1 MIFDRTGNG
10 TSEINALLGAGYY
23 ANNDFAAIRPFVEDE
38 TETIVRFIG
47 KELYSY
53 AHDIYQ
59 SDVSTDELVEHVQ
72 RAIALMAVYRF
83 NQANIMSHEDNGRK
97 LKIDNEH
104 EKIGWEWMYDRDD
117 AAMLR
122 RAYTA
127 IDRLLNYCE
136 EQTLPEWINSEKR
149 IAARSL
155 LISSSD
161 EFDNVYPIEQ
171 SPRFYYS
178 LLPFIR
184 EAQSRWLPYAVGTN
198 NFHEFVQKYID
209 NNITTD
215 NEKHMLALMRKFIAL
230 KSIEIATKRL
240 TLSIFPEGVVQ
251 RFVANDGGRSSKP
264 AETEVRREQERRMK
278 VEADEALNEVKLF
291 NQQLTAADTLY
302 PVMPNNRPDK
312 KYFMT

>member
-10 TSEINALLGAGYY
+10 TAEINALLGAGYY

-59 SDVSTDELVEHVQ
+59 SDVTTDDLVEYVQ

-136 EQTLPEWINSEKR
+136 EKALPEWINSEKR

-161 EFDNVYPIEQ
+161 EFENVYPIEQ
-171 SPRFYYS
+171 SPRFYYT

-184 EAQSRWLPYAVGTN
+184 EAQSRWIPYAVGTN
-198 NFHEFVQKYID
+198 IFNEFVQKYID
-209 NNITTD
+209 KNITTD
-215 NEKHMLALMRKFIAL
+215 NEKQMLELMRKFIAL

-264 AETEVRREQERRMK
+264 AETEVRREQERWMK
-278 VEADEALNEVKLF
+278 KEADEALNEVKLF